1 MRQAAWPWP
10 WPGNIDPLVATHETL
25 LSPQHSARARPRPLE
40 AVSQWREAE
49 LSQCLGLGER
59 APAKPAMLRRHRQ

>member
-25 LSPQHSARARPRPLE
+25 LSPQHSQGP
-40 AVSQWREAE
+40 
-49 LSQCLGLGER
+49 
-59 APAKPAMLRRHRQ
+59 APAIRGSQPVERG